1 MCFESLAN
9 GTARTMLCFMIRR
22 TWLLAAVFTPLLFL
36 PSCAPVPQGVGAER
50 AADLAFLP
58 ERPQKGRLFHVYNPS
73 GPSLRTNNWTSRF
86 DLSGV
91 SWNDPR
97 TVTAISPVHVVMA
110 AHYVRPTFTPVV
122 FHDHNGQMHS
132 RKITRVMPLGEG
144 IDITVGLLDQP
155 LPPGVAKYRIATAA
169 DLAPMQLVLVTDQT
183 MTLSLHRL
191 GGIDS
196 QRVIL
201 GNDPQIPRGYWRK
214 LVTGDSGNP
223 AFVLRG
229 GELLLLTTF
238 TSGGSGSGPFYG
250 DPKVRAALDRAI
262 TRLR

>member
-50 AADLAFLP
+50 AADLSFLP

-110 AHYVRPTFTPVV
+110 AHYVRPTYTPVV
-122 FHDHNGQMHS
+122 FHDRKGQMHS
-132 RKITRVMPLGEG
+132 RKITRIMPLGEG

-155 LPPGVAKYRIATAA
+155 LPPGVAQYRIATAA
-169 DLAPMQLVLVTDQT
+169 DLAAMQLVLVTDQT

-191 GGIDS
+191 GGIDT

>member
-1 MCFESLAN
+1 LAN
-9 GTARTMLCFMIRR
+9 EVTRAIVFFMIRR
-22 TWLLAAVFTPLLFL
+22 TCLLAAAAVPLLL
-36 PSCAPVPQGVGAER
+36 SAPSCAPVPQGGGAER
-50 AADLAFLP
+50 AADLSFLP
-58 ERPQKGRLFHVYNPS
+58 ERLQKGRLFNVYNPS

-110 AHYVRPTFTPVV
+110 AHYARPTFTPVV
-122 FHDHNGQMHS
+122 FHDRKGRMHA
-132 RKITRVMPLGEG
+132 RKITRIMPLGGG
-144 IDITVGLLDQP
+144 IDIAVGLLDEP
-155 LPPGVAKYRIATAA
+155 LPPDVARYRIATAA
-169 DLAPMQLVLVTDQT
+169 NLAPMQLVLVTDQT

-223 AFVLRG
+223 AFVMRG

-250 DPKVRAALDRAI
+250 DPQVRAALDRAV

>member
-1 MCFESLAN
+1 ML
-9 GTARTMLCFMIRR
+9 RTMIRR
-22 TWLLAAVFTPLLFL
+22 TCLLAAVFISLLLL

-73 GPSLRTNNWTSRF
+73 GPSLRTGNWTSRF

-110 AHYVRPTFTPVV
+110 AHYIRPTYTPVV
-122 FHDHNGQMHS
+122 FHDCNGRLHS
-132 RKITRVMPLGEG
+132 RKITRVMPLSDGT
-144 IDITVGLLDQP
+144 DIAVGLLDQP
-155 LPPGVAKYRIATAA
+155 LPPGIAKYRLATAA

-183 MTLSLHRL
+183 MSLSLHRL
-191 GGIDS
+191 GGIAA

-201 GNDPQIPRGYWRK
+201 GNDPAIPRGYWRK

-223 AFVLRG
+223 AFVMKG

-238 TSGGSGSGPFYG
+238 TGGGSGSGPFYG
-250 DPKVRAALDRAI
+250 EPKVRAALDQAI
-262 TRLR
+262 ARLR

>member
-1 MCFESLAN
+1 
-9 GTARTMLCFMIRR
+9 MLHFMSFRVC
-22 TWLLAAVFTPLLFL
+22 LLAAVFIPLLLL
-36 PSCAPVPQGVGAER
+36 PSCAPVPHGGGAER

-58 ERPQKGRLFHVYNPS
+58 ERPQKGRLFHFYNPS
-73 GPSLRTNNWTSRF
+73 GPSLRTGNWSSRF
-86 DLSGV
+86 DLSGI

-110 AHYVRPTFTPVV
+110 AHYARPSFTPLI
-122 FHDHNGQMHS
+122 FHDRKGLMHS
-132 RKITRVMPLGEG
+132 RKIIRMMPLGGG
-144 IDITVGLLDQP
+144 IDIAVGLLDEP
-155 LPPGVAKYRIATAA
+155 LPPGVARYRVATAA

-183 MTLSLHRL
+183 MMLSLHRL

-201 GNDPQIPRGYWRK
+201 GNDPRIPRDYWRK

-223 AFVLRG
+223 AFVLKG

-238 TSGGSGSGPFYG
+238 TTGGSGSGPFYG
-250 DPKVRAALDRAI
+250 DPQVRAALDRAI
-262 TRLR
+262 GLLR